1 MSVPLLAMRGVGKRY
16 AAVRALRDVDL
27 EIQPGQSV
35 AVLGPNGAGK
45 STLLRIMAGLAHAT
59 EGELEFAGGRP
70 DRGRVGYL
78 GHATLLYPKLT
89 ARENLLFAGRLYGVS
104 DLRARADRLLEE
116 EGLADVAERRAGGF
130 SRGMAQRLSI
140 ARARVHDPEL
150 LLLDEPFSGLDEAA
164 AARLGARL
172 EILGDAGHT
181 LVFSTHEIGHAA
193 RLAGSALVLVAGAVE
208 RWIEGNG
215 MTESGLRAEYA
226 QALEANP

>member
-1 MSVPLLAMRGVGKRY
+1 LRAVGKRY

-27 EIQPGQSV
+27 EIRPGQSL

-78 GHATLLYPKLT
+78 GHATLLYPQLS
-89 ARENLLFAGRLYGVS
+89 ARENLLFAGRLYGVK
-104 DLRARADRLLEE
+104 DLGARADRLLEE
-116 EGLADVAERRAGGF
+116 EGLTDVAGRRAGGF

-150 LLLDEPFSGLDEAA
+150 LLLDEPFSGLDEPA

-172 EILGDAGHT
+172 ETLGDAGHA
-181 LVFSTHEIGHAA
+181 LVFSTHDIGHAA
-193 RLAGSALVLVAGAVE
+193 RLAASALVLVAGAVE
-208 RWIEGNG
+208 RRIEGSA

-226 QALEANP
+226 QALEANR